1 MNKQISLSIYHSLNV
16 YWVKGQLVS
25 YYLISVVFVD
35 SIFDVVSYNI
45 VTYVILKGYSFK
57 IFKAIFKLSVSF
69 FALAQ
74 VMALTY
80 RVCLF

>member
-16 YWVKGQLVS
+16 YWVKGQLVC
-25 YYLISVVFVD
+25 YYLISVVFVN
-35 SIFDVVSYNI
+35 SIFDIVSYNI
-45 VTYVILKGYSFK
+45 VIYVVLKGYFFQVLK
-57 IFKAIFKLSVSF
+57 TIFKLSVSF